1 MAEIRTR
8 MKELLQV
15 PIFASLSRQKL
26 QKLYYDFELGDINPK
41 HVLFHE
47 GEIAK

>member
-1 MAEIRTR
+1 MAEIKTR

-15 PIFASLSRQKL
+15 PIFSSLSRVKL
-26 QKLYYDFELGDINPK
+26 QKLYYDFDLVNINPK